1 MMNKVWDMETGET
14 YDCHREGINGHCGL
28 NCRVLLAGECD
39 SEDEMMED
47 NKYYCPHCDWF
58 FKPSEVKEQTDG
70 ISDTVCPTC
79 NRPLE
84 QEGLS

>member
-1 MMNKVWDMETGET
+1 MT
-14 YDCHREGINGHCGL
+14 
-28 NCRVLLAGECD
+28 
-39 SEDEMMED
+39 ED
-47 NKYYCPHCDWF
+47 NEYYCPHCEWY